1 MMINKMI
8 KFQRVATGISFS
20 FLYIGILGFLAVFW
34 IQYYFGDIQ
43 WEQILLNLTQP
54 LQGVAMGLVISG
66 VGLIGILGLVFAA
79 VIYYLIQSFSPHYQ
93 RIVASLMGSLFLLYP
108 MIHWNVY
115 DFILSRMITSTLY
128 EEEHVVPE
136 IQTNGRNLIL
146 IVLESYE
153 KSFQNET
160 ILGQNLSPYL
170 SRIQSENTSFSGFYQ
185 LRQTSWTI
193 TSLMSSFCGVPLKLN
208 NMFVDLS
215 MYRSFIPGL
224 SCWPAQLKEQGYQ
237 TVLMKAASIQFTGT
251 DRFALQHGFQK
262 AVGYRELKDTYG
274 YVAKSHWGLNDH
286 QFYQA
291 VKDELLALS
300 QTGKPFL
307 LATVQVDTHNPTGF
321 LNETCQAVYHD
332 FRDAVICSDKE
343 AGKLIQWIQKQS
355 FYPNTTIIVMG
366 DHLTPNTD
374 IDSYMEKIP
383 EREIYLTVINPSSNK
398 TPYTHTFTNLDVAP
412 TILDAVGFEFDG
424 RYGLGRSLFRPD
436 KTLIETK
443 KDRLEFELDCISEK
457 YCSWGNTVPLSVFE
471 DAKTLDVFPIGQA
484 ILFSN
489 GLNQYFG
496 VQDIYE
502 AALGQVWLKENKGEM
517 KLRLND
523 LPENE
528 VYEIS
533 LRLYVPLNGAKRKSV
548 NITIQGERVLTKEY
562 EKLTGEVVKIQI
574 LPKHIQN
581 GIVHLV
587 FNVFAE
593 PQDEHRYD
601 GIQFIDMRINK
612 IQKK

>member
-1 MMINKMI
+1 MMINKRI
-8 KFQRVATGISFS
+8 TFQRLATVISFC
-20 FLYIGILGFLAVFW
+20 FLYLGVLGLLAVFW
-34 IQYYFGDIQ
+34 VQYHFGDIQ

-66 VGLIGILGLVFAA
+66 IGLIGILGLILAA
-79 VIYYLIQSFSPHYQ
+79 FIYYFIQFLFPHY
-93 RIVASLMGSLFLLYP
+93 RRLIASLIGCLLLMYP
-108 MIHWNVY
+108 MIHWNVF
-115 DFILSRMITSTLY
+115 DFILSRLITSTLY
-128 EEEHVVPE
+128 EEEHVVPN
-136 IQTNGRNLIL
+136 IQTNGRNVIL

-153 KSFQNET
+153 KSFQNKT
-160 ILGQNLSPYL
+160 VLGQNLSPHL
-170 SRIQSENTSFSGFYQ
+170 SRIQAENTSFNGFYQ
-185 LRQTSWTI
+185 LRQTNWTI

-224 SCWPAQLKEQGYQ
+224 SCWPEQLKEQGYQ

-262 AVGYRELKDTYG
+262 AVGYRELKDVYG
-274 YVAKSHWGLNDH
+274 YVAKSRWGLDDR
-286 QFYQA
+286 QFYRA

-300 QTGKPFL
+300 QTDKPFL
-307 LATVQVDTHNPTGF
+307 LATVQVDTHNPTGY
-321 LNETCQAVYHD
+321 LNETCQPIYHD

-343 AGKLIQWIQKQS
+343 VGAFIQWIQQQP
-355 FYPNTTIIVMG
+355 FYPNTTVIVMG
-366 DHLTPNTD
+366 DHLVPTTD
-374 IDSYMEKIP
+374 IDSYMEKIQD
-383 EREIYLTVINPSSNK
+383 REIYLTVINPASNQK
-398 TPYTHTFTNLDVAP
+398 PYTHTFTNLDVAP
-412 TILDAVGFEFDG
+412 TILDAAGFQFNG

-443 KDRLEFELDCISEK
+443 KDRLEFELDCLSEK

-471 DAKTLDVFPIGQA
+471 DAKTLEVFPIGQPV
-484 ILFSN
+484 LFSN

-496 VQDIYE
+496 VQHIYE
-502 AALGQVWLKENKGEM
+502 AVLGQVWLEKNQGEL

-528 VYEIS
+528 SYEMS
-533 LRLYVPLNGAKRKSV
+533 LRVYVPLNGAKRKSMH
-548 NITIQGERVLTKEY
+548 ISIQGEPVFIKEY
-562 EKLTGEVVKIQI
+562 EARTGEVIKIQI

-587 FNVFAE
+587 FDVAAE
-593 PQDEHRYD
+593 PQEAHRYD
-601 GIQFIDMRINK
+601 GIQFIDMRVDR
-612 IQKK
+612 IQKE